1 MGRIIP
7 LTRGRHDEA
16 QRLLPW
22 YVTGQL
28 EPAELAQVEA
38 HLATCAECQADVAL
52 ERRLR
57 SEVATLPLDTD
68 AGWLRLRRRLAAP
81 QRPSLRLTPGLRRML
96 RRLSSRS
103 GLVWTL
109 TAQAVFLAA
118 FLLGVGAVLLSPL
131 GRPAAY
137 RTLGQ
142 APAAASGNVI
152 IIFRPDMP
160 ERELRRALLA
170 SNARLVGGPTPAD
183 AYVLSVPRPER
194 VAALARLRAEPAVV
208 MAEPIDAG
216 SGP

>member
-1 MGRIIP
+1 MARIIP
-7 LTRGRHDEA
+7 LTRGRHDAA

-28 EPAELAQVEA
+28 EPAELAQVDD

-57 SEVATLPLDTD
+57 SEVAALALDTD

-81 QRPSLRLTPGLRRML
+81 QRPSLRLTPGLQRML

-109 TAQAVFLAA
+109 AAQAVVLAA
-118 FLLGVGAVLLSPL
+118 FLGAGAVLLSPL

-152 IIFRPDMP
+152 VIFRPDMP

-194 VAALARLRAEPAVV
+194 VAALARLRAEPGVV

-216 SGP
+216 SGA